1 MSRNGRGLKPK
12 KQGLLMTEEERERQD
27 RDGHAEE
34 KQVLFALADELGIPE
49 SPGRETATLWALARK
64 YVPELKTSR
73 PEGAPTK
80 WDIGAKFVLVQMVA
94 RRMRTTGLSRPQAC
108 AGLASDDPW
117 LSNVEGK
124 PDGNALVKQ
133 CPYERLKVALRER
146 DEAEQ
151 VGMIEDLDA
160 LIDKGRT
167 LMIEI
172 AAETSFA

>member
-1 MSRNGRGLKPK
+1 MSSKGKGFKPLVL
-12 KQGLLMTEEERERQD
+12 GLLMSEKEKEGLIRERL
-27 RDGHAEE
+27 AE
-34 KQVLFALADELGIPE
+34 KVQRLNALADSMGIPKGD
-49 SPGRETATLWALARK
+49 SRWFQLALELAQL

-73 PEGAPTK
+73 KDGAKTK
-80 WDIGAKFVLVQMVA
+80 WDIGQKLVLAHLVA
-94 RRMRTTGLSRPQAC
+94 RRMRTHELNKAQAC
-108 AGLASDDPW
+108 AALAEDDHW
-117 LSNVEGK
+117 LSNIRGK

-133 CPYERLKVALRER
+133 CPSETLQVALRER

-172 AAETSFA
+172 ASETSFA